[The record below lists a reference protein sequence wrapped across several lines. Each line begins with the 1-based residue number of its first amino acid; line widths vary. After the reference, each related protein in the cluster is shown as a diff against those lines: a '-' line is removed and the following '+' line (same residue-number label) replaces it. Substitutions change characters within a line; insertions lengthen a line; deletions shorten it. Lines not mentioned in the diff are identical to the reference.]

1 MAMLTKII
9 ARLNV
14 RARDVVNEAPIN
26 NVVACFQLQ
35 VHTQINDV
43 LSNLRN
49 AAEENTLLGNNYFI
63 DVNSMTLTDRKSR

>member
-1 MAMLTKII
+1 MFEHVTLLMRHPLIMS
-9 ARLNV
+9 LHF
-14 RARDVVNEAPIN
+14 
-26 NVVACFQLQ
+26 FQLQ